1 MNNQH
6 VRTNNGLICWDF
18 SWKKKKKINKEENY
32 SKYLKKVKG
41 IIIIMI
47 IINTII
53 DIYFI

>member
-1 MNNQH
+1 M
-6 VRTNNGLICWDF
+6 VSSAGTLAE
-18 SWKKKKKINKEENY
+18 KKKKINKEENY